1 VGVIE
6 DAAIMLA
13 NPTIDVRLV
22 SAATETG
29 GQISR
34 T

>member
-1 VGVIE
+1 
-6 DAAIMLA
+6 MLA